1 MKMLA
6 KAGAYFLPIAV
17 PLVCKYVLSL
27 NWKSFRSNV
36 SSSRVRINLS
46 GLFFVV
52 EACSECLFDGGNAL
66 LKRYVGVERFN
77 IEMTM
82 MWFYVTHSPFLRG

>member
-17 PLVCKYVLSL
+17 PLVCKYVSLL
-27 NWKSFRSNV
+27 NWKSLRSNV

-46 GLFFVV
+46 GLFFAV
-52 EACSECLFDGGNAL
+52 ESVFRECLFDGGNAL
-66 LKRYVGVERFN
+66 LYRYVGVKRLDIEREKEYRN
-77 IEMTM
+77 
-82 MWFYVTHSPFLRG
+82 L